1 MFMLYTGS
9 LQRKIQ
15 NLSVIS
21 YNKAIECCNEDRI
34 TEAIVA
40 LRESLEFDKKNIDAR
55 NLLGL
60 CYFRLGRVADAL
72 IEWTISY
79 KLKRTDNIAVDYI
92 AELESA
98 KEANAMYDAITK
110 YNEALSFANQ
120 GNTDMAILNLKKALE
135 KNKGLVEAIN
145 LLSLCYIERGRE
157 SEAFK
162 LAEKVLKIDKTNS
175 IALRY
180 YQLIKPKKRIFFKP
194 KLTDSKS
201 KQRKSGNLSYF
212 FGGIAVSAI
221 ILGCMG
227 LPAVVKNFNNKYD
240 KLQVEFNVLQNN
252 MNTEI
257 ENRTATI
264 NRLTEE
270 NEDLRSK
277 LHTADNQELQ
287 QRVKL
292 LADIQN
298 YYNEGSVE
306 EASEK
311 LIALSTVGF
320 SQEVLNQYSSL
331 CKTVLPAAASQ
342 YFSEGKRASSNG
354 NYASAKDYFNKAI
367 KCTGEGDEVRY
378 SSMYQLGR
386 IADEEGDKTAA
397 LNYFKTVAEKHPV
410 QSIKNEAQR
419 YLDDVVNEI
428 TTDVNLE

>member
-180 YQLIKPKKRIFFKP
+180 YQLIKPEKRIFFKP

>member
-1 MFMLYTGS
+1 MSMLYTGS
-9 LQRKIQ
+9 LQKKVT
-15 NLSVIS
+15 NLSVLN
-21 YNKAIECCNEDRI
+21 YNRGLECCNEDRI
-34 TEAIVA
+34 TEAVVV

-79 KLKRTDNIAVDYI
+79 KLKKTDNIAVDYI

-98 KEANAMYDAITK
+98 REANAMYDAITK

-120 GNTDMAILNLKKALE
+120 GNTDMAILNLKKVLE
-135 KNKGLVEAIN
+135 KNKGLVEAMN

-157 SEAFK
+157 SDAFK
-162 LAEKVLKIDKTNS
+162 LAEKVLKIDKTNP

-180 YQLIKPKKRIFFKP
+180 YQLLKPEKRIFFKA

-201 KQRKSGNLSYF
+201 RAKGAGNFGYF
-212 FGGIAVSAI
+212 LGGIVVSAI
-221 ILGCMG
+221 IIGCMG

-240 KLQVEFNVLQNN
+240 KLQVDYNVLQNN
-252 MNTEI
+252 MNTEM
-257 ENRTATI
+257 ENKTTTI

-292 LADIQN
+292 LTDIQN

-306 EASEK
+306 EAAEK
-311 LIALSTVGF
+311 LISLSTAGF
-320 SQEVLNQYSSL
+320 SQEVLNRYSSL

-342 YFSEGKRASSNG
+342 YFSEGKKASSNG
-354 NYASAKDYFNKAI
+354 NYASAKDCFNKAI

-386 IADEEGDKTAA
+386 IADKEGDKTTA

-419 YLDDVVNEI
+419 YLDDAVNEI
-428 TTDVNLE
+428 TTGVAVE

>member
-1 MFMLYTGS
+1 MLYTGS

-180 YQLIKPKKRIFFKP
+180 YQLIKPEKRIFFKP

-354 NYASAKDYFNKAI
+354 NYVSAKDYFNKAI

>member
-1 MFMLYTGS
+1 MLYTGS

-180 YQLIKPKKRIFFKP
+180 YQLIKPEKRIFFKP